1 MRAMVDHYETLQLSP
16 SADGETV
23 ERVYRLLA
31 KRYHPDNPQSGDAHR
46 FAAVRHAYEVL
57 TDPDTRA
64 AYDATYEDER
74 HREWRDFRSVQV
86 EDGRE
91 EDRRLFRAVLSALYV
106 ARRRQPDGG
115 GMAPFH
121 LERLLATPTEH
132 LEFPLWY
139 LKQRGYVEVLPT
151 GLLAITVEGI
161 DEFWN
166 GDLAPAADRLLA
178 EGTRQ
183 VDPDSDGD
191 PSMDAPQPDIEVRD
205 AADVELSRKASD
217 AA

>member
-1 MRAMVDHYETLQLSP
+1 MLDHYETLQLSP

-46 FAAVRHAYEVL
+46 FAAVRQAYEVL
-57 TDPDTRA
+57 TDPDRRA
-64 AYDATYEDER
+64 AYDATYESER
-74 HREWRDFRSVQV
+74 ERQWRDFRAVRV
-86 EDGRE
+86 EDGRDD
-91 EDRRLFRAVLSALYV
+91 DRRIFRAVLSALYV

-121 LERLLATPTEH
+121 LERLLGTPTEH

-139 LKQRGYVEVLPT
+139 LKQRGLVEVLPT
-151 GLLAITVEGI
+151 GMLAITVAGI
-161 DEFWN
+161 DEYWD
-166 GDLAPAADRLLA
+166 GDLAPSADRLLERGPEVVEADVAPDA
-178 EGTRQ
+178 EGDEAEAT
-183 VDPDSDGD
+183 
-191 PSMDAPQPDIEVRD
+191 PQ
-205 AADVELSRKASD
+205 AASD

>member
-1 MRAMVDHYETLQLSP
+1 MVDHYETLQLSP

-57 TDPDTRA
+57 SDPDSRT
-64 AYDATYEDER
+64 AYDATYQDDR
-74 HREWRDFRSVQV
+74 HRDWQVFRSVQIK
-86 EDGRE
+86 DGRD

-106 ARRRQPDGG
+106 ARRREPEDG

-121 LERLLATPTEH
+121 LERLLGAPHEH

-139 LKQRGYVEVLPT
+139 LKKKGLIEVLPT
-151 GLLAITVEGI
+151 GLLAITVDGI
-161 DEFWN
+161 DEFWT
-166 GDLAPAADRLLA
+166 GDLAPSADRLLP
-178 EGTRQ
+178 EGNQ
-183 VDPDSDGD
+183 
-191 PSMDAPQPDIEVRD
+191 
-205 AADVELSRKASD
+205 
-217 AA
+217 

>member
-1 MRAMVDHYETLQLSP
+1 MVDHYETLQLSP
-16 SADGETV
+16 SADRETV

-31 KRYHPDNPQSGDAHR
+31 KRYHPDNPQSGDGDR

-57 TDPDTRA
+57 TDPDARA

-74 HREWRDFRSVQV
+74 HREWRDFRAVQV

-106 ARRRQPDGG
+106 ARRRQPVGG

-121 LERLLATPTEH
+121 LERLLGTPTEH

-139 LKQRGYVEVLPT
+139 LKQRGYVEVLET
-151 GLLAITVEGI
+151 GMLAITVEGI
-161 DEFWN
+161 DEFWG

-178 EGTRQ
+178 EGARQ
-183 VDPDSDGD
+183 VDPDPLEDSSSGE
-191 PSMDAPQPDIEVRD
+191 PQPDIDGREMP
-205 AADVELSRKASD
+205 DVDLAREAASD